1 MKKIICICI
10 CICLTSGCD
19 KSLRHGSPV
28 NAVTEDKA
36 PHSLTSD
43 TPNASASEPSN
54 TPAPTPEPSKSAQPS
69 DSADT
74 GSSVVKIGAF
84 VLSVIAVYGG
94 YKLLYRF
101 ADLESASSRP
111 NYRFPDLEPASSRH
125 KDKFCTRVKLSEVSD
140 DGHYLRDGIREC
152 IHEYVS
158 FYSPKSY
165 FFDKETK
172 EYIDEIPFMVNDDI
186 FYYYYIPKS
195 SKLKSLKIWLRKILR
210 IPTNYSALIKK
221 I

>member
-1 MKKIICICI
+1 MEMKKIIGICI

-19 KSLRHGSPV
+19 KPLSHGRPV
-28 NAVTEDKA
+28 NAVAKDRGSEGVPT
-36 PHSLTSD
+36 HSLTSD
-43 TPNASASEPSN
+43 TS
-54 TPAPTPEPSKSAQPS
+54 APTSEPSKSAPP
-69 DSADT
+69 DT
-74 GSSVVKIGAF
+74 GSSVRKYVAII
-84 VLSVIAVYGG
+84 LSVIAVYGG

-101 ADLESASSRP
+101 ADVESASSR
-111 NYRFPDLEPASSRH
+111 S
-125 KDKFCTRVKLSEVSD
+125 KGKFRTRVKLSEVSD
-140 DGHYLRDGIREC
+140 DGQYLRDGIREC
-152 IHEYVS
+152 FHEYVS

-172 EYIDEIPFMVNDDI
+172 EYIDEIPFMVGDDI
-186 FYYYYIPKS
+186 FYYYYIPTS